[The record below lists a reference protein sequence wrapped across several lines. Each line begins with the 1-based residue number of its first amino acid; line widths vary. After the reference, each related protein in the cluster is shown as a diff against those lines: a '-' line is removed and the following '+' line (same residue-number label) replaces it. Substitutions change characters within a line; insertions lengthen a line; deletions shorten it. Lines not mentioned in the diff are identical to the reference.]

1 MAFKLKSG
9 NNTSFK
15 AMGSSSPTFLK
26 KHASPFYKD
35 KDDKEKDKPEKPD
48 KPEKAEKVEKV
59 KDEKVENVEVSDT
72 KEELPIGVGLPQE
85 ETTVKGPQLPP
96 EVEGG
101 EEIIDDYAKEHL
113 GLKEEELHPTQQ
125 EKDDAVAKEDL
136 EHLVED
142 TKEAGKHLAKNAT
155 KVVGANKTGQVIEK
169 AANLQSNLQ
178 HKALDTL
185 SKLNNVNPNSTLGKV
200 AKFGKNV
207 ARFGKFGLRFAPG
220 VGQAMLAYDAIK
232 LGHKMYKD
240 RDKIASY
247 LKNKTNN
254 ISNSLKE
261 FGDNVA

>member
-1 MAFKLKSG
+1 MAFKLRSG

-48 KPEKAEKVEKV
+48 KPEKAENREKVEKV
-59 KDEKVENVEVSDT
+59 KDEKVENVEASDT

-85 ETTVKGPQLPP
+85 EVAVEGPQLPP
-96 EVEGG
+96 EVDSEK
-101 EEIIDDYAKEHL
+101 EIDTDAAAQKEIDDQKAQKEI
-113 GLKEEELHPTQQ
+113 
-125 EKDDAVAKEDL
+125 DDQIAKEDL

-155 KVVGANKTGQVIEK
+155 KVVGANKVGTVIERT
-169 AANLQSNLQ
+169 ANLQSDLQ
-178 HKALDTL
+178 NKALDTL
-185 SKLNNVNPNSTLGKV
+185 SKIKNVNPNSTLGKV

-207 ARFGKFGLRFAPG
+207 ARFGKYGLRFAPI

-254 ISNSLKE
+254 ISNSLEE
-261 FGDNVA
+261 FGDNVT

>member
-26 KHASPFYKD
+26 KHTSPFYKD

-48 KPEKAEKVEKV
+48 KPEKAEKVENV

-85 ETTVKGPQLPP
+85 EATVEGPQLPP
-96 EVEGG
+96 EVES
-101 EEIIDDYAKEHL
+101 EKEIDTDATAQKEIDD
-113 GLKEEELHPTQQ
+113 QI
-125 EKDDAVAKEDL
+125 AKEDL

-142 TKEAGKHLAKNAT
+142 TKEASKHLAKNAT
-155 KVVGANKTGQVIEK
+155 KVVGANKAGQVIEK
-169 AANLQSNLQ
+169 AANLQSDLQ

-185 SKLNNVNPNSTLGKV
+185 SKIKNVNPNSTLGKV

-207 ARFGKFGLRFAPG
+207 ARFGKYGLRFTPV

-254 ISNSLKE
+254 ISNSLEE
-261 FGDNVA
+261 FGDNVT